1 MGQHCLHLAPAT
13 RYCSFNGKQILL
25 QQPVEPLPM
34 LTFLLGPHPVK
45 PVIKA
50 PLLDPST
57 GQAGLRLHVPVQA
70 KSDQWGICRQH
81 PEAAPSLLLGETLS
95 KRHHAPELFGRVF
108 Q

>member
-1 MGQHCLHLAPAT
+1 MGQHCLHLAPAAW
-13 RYCSFNGKQILL
+13 YCSLNGKQILL
-25 QQPVEPLPM
+25 QQPVEPPPM

-50 PLLDPST
+50 PLLGPST
-57 GQAGLRLHVPVQA
+57 TKLGSDYISLSA

-81 PEAAPSLLLGETLS
+81 PDAAPSLLLGETLS